1 MSIAKPQTPAGTYF
15 EQFGVTEE
23 LRRQITT
30 AALSMGGEDCDLYF
44 QHSSSTS
51 VALSDGKVNRASSSL
66 DLGMGVRVVVGD
78 QVGYS
83 FSEDLSPGALIE
95 AAKSAA
101 QIANQTP
108 GRSVEVERK
117 IDIPNYYSFE
127 QPWDSIDMAKR
138 MQLVRNWE
146 QAAFAADE
154 RVKRV
159 EAYLADGATV
169 VMIVRPDGRLVEDW
183 RPMTTTS
190 PLHGRRTW
198 QNGTRFIQCCRRA
211 GLEFLTEERQNRLAR
226 GNKAS
231 FISIKGILHLLEKC
245 RLSWHLDLLQFY
257 CDEAIGHGMEADFN
271 RKKVSIF
278 SSLMNK
284 KVANEQVTIIDDGTI
299 LGSRGALNIDDEG
312 NASQRTIL
320 VENGILKNYLHDEIS
335 SKHFNVA
342 PTGSGRRQSF
352 RHAPIPRMRA
362 TIMENGSHSPEEIIS
377 SIKREFYCS
386 TFSNGC
392 VSIGGGDFAFF
403 VKSGYL
409 IEDGRLTQPIKDANI
424 IGNGPDALSKMDMIG
439 NDMTLDEGG
448 WTCGKDGQRSSCF
461 SGDADGSCFES
472 YSWRCFLIIPI
483 RLQTYNK
490 D

>member
-1 MSIAKPQTPAGTYF
+1 MSIAKPQTPAGMYF
-15 EQFGVTEE
+15 EQFGITEE

-51 VALSDGKVNRASSSL
+51 VALSDGKVSRASSSL

-108 GRSVEVERK
+108 GRSVEVERR
-117 IDIPNYYSFE
+117 IDIPSYYSFE

-138 MQLVRNWE
+138 VQLVRNWE

-154 RVKRV
+154 RVTRV

-183 RPMTTTS
+183 RPMTTAYLLCTVEEN
-190 PLHGRRTW
+190 GRMERDSY
-198 QNGTRFIQCCRRA
+198 NVAARA
-211 GLEFLTEERQNRLAR
+211 GLEFLTEERQNRLVHEATKR
-226 GNKAS
+226 ALFQLKAS
-231 FISIKGILHLLEKC
+231 PPPAGEMPVVLASGPSAILLH
-245 RLSWHLDLLQFY
+245 
-257 CDEAIGHGMEADFN
+257 EAIGHGMEADFN

-299 LGSRGALNIDDEG
+299 FGSRGALNIDDEG
-312 NASQRTIL
+312 NASQRTVL

-335 SKHFNVA
+335 SKYFNVA

-377 SIKREFYCS
+377 SIKKGIYCS
-386 TFSNGC
+386 TFSNGQ

-409 IEDGRLTQPIKDANI
+409 IEDGKLTQPIKDANI

-448 WTCGKDGQRSSCF
+448 WTCGKDGQGVPVSQGMPTVRVSSLTVGGV
-461 SGDADGSCFES
+461 S
-472 YSWRCFLIIPI
+472 
-483 RLQTYNK
+483 
-490 D
+490 